1 MEQGWEL
8 AGLLGE
14 GIAGKNGNLIRKE
27 FRTMKN
33 SVRIGL
39 VAIFIIGLVLVFYY
53 LGIRFWPFYPMGGWK
68 FPFFGPRMWPFFPF
82 FGMLILFVA
91 GILIAKY
98 FFQVLRDSSISRKDK
113 LTFCPYCGREI
124 SQMKTI
130 PEVQPEK
137 P

>member
-1 MEQGWEL
+1 
-8 AGLLGE
+8 
-14 GIAGKNGNLIRKE
+14 
-27 FRTMKN
+27 MKTFG
-33 SVRIGL
+33 RFGL
-39 VAIFIIGLVLVFYY
+39 VAIFIVGLILTIYY
-53 LGIRFWPFYPMGGWK
+53 LGLRFWQFYSMWNWRSHS
-68 FPFFGPRMWPFFPF
+68 FGPRVWPVFPF